1 MYKQEFEKLVRIM
14 KQLRKECPWDRAQ
27 SAESLRQY
35 ILEETYETIEAIDNQ
50 NWEELRRE
58 LGDLLLQIVFQAE
71 IAEEKG
77 RFTLKDVIENINH
90 KLIERHPHVF
100 GEVMVKNADEVKDNW
115 EQIKIKTENR
125 NSILEGLP
133 KNMSA
138 LLLAQRIQ
146 DKASHVGFDWKNPRD
161 VVEKV
166 EEEIRELKESMNAEN
181 LPEINYEIGDLF
193 FSIVNL
199 CRFYKINAEDSLR
212 QASNKFVTRFQ
223 SMEKKLSELKTPIRD
238 ASLEEMD
245 KLWEEVKKETDNR
258 K

>member
-1 MYKQEFEKLVRIM
+1 MYKQEFEKLVAIM
-14 KQLRKECPWDRAQ
+14 KQLRKECPWDKAQ

-35 ILEETYETIEAIDNQ
+35 ILEEAYETIEAIDNR
-50 NWEELRRE
+50 NWEELRKE

-71 IAEEKG
+71 IAEEMG
-77 RFTLKDVIENINH
+77 RFTLLDVIENINK

-100 GEVMVKNADEVKDNW
+100 GEVTVRNAEEVKENW
-115 EQIKIKTENR
+115 EQIKVKKENR

-133 KNMSA
+133 RNMSA

-146 DKASHVGFDWKNPRD
+146 DKASHVGFDWNEPGD
-161 VVEKV
+161 VVQKI
-166 EEEIRELKESMNAEN
+166 EEEIQELKQSMDSEN
-181 LPEINYEIGDLF
+181 LAEIEYEIGDLF

-212 QASNKFVTRFQ
+212 QASNKFVKRFKA
-223 SMEKKLSELKTPIRD
+223 MEQKLTKLKIPIRN

-245 KLWEEVKKETDNR
+245 KLWEEVKQESENK

>member
-1 MYKQEFEKLVRIM
+1 MYKQEFEKLVAIM
-14 KQLRKECPWDRAQ
+14 KQLRKECPWDKAQ

-35 ILEETYETIEAIDNQ
+35 ILEEAYETIEAIDNR
-50 NWEELRRE
+50 NWEELRKE

-71 IAEEKG
+71 IAEEMG
-77 RFTLKDVIENINH
+77 RFTLHDVIENINK

-100 GEVMVKNADEVKDNW
+100 GEVTVRNAEEVKENW
-115 EQIKIKTENR
+115 EQIKVKKENR

-133 KNMSA
+133 RNMSA

-146 DKASHVGFDWKNPRD
+146 DKASHVGFDWNEPND
-161 VVEKV
+161 VVQKI
-166 EEEIRELKESMNAEN
+166 EEEIQELKQSMGSEN
-181 LPEINYEIGDLF
+181 LAEIEYEIGDLF

-212 QASNKFVTRFQ
+212 QASNKFVKRFKA
-223 SMEKKLSELKTPIRD
+223 MEQKLTKLKIPIRN

-245 KLWEEVKKETDNR
+245 KLWEEVKQESDN
-258 K
+258 KK